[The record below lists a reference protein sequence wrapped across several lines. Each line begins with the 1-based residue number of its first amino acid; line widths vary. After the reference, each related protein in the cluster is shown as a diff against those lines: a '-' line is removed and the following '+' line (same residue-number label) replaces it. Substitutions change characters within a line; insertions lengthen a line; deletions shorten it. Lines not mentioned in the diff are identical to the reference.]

1 MLLRI
6 SNLLGSVLAV
16 VILFGLAIGGS
27 ALIVGCA
34 TPKEYQVEGKVVT
47 GRVTDVQIGGGGSS
61 NCCYWLA
68 LTLQDDKSVEI
79 VTTVACMHAIQIK
92 KGHKY
97 EIKIGSTG
105 WLASLTELSEPPVSA
120 EAPNG
125 P

>member
-1 MLLRI
+1 MKPRIIDALR
-6 SNLLGSVLAV
+6 GATAV
-16 VILFGLAIGGS
+16 CILFGLAIGWS

-34 TPKEYQVEGKVVT
+34 TPAEYQVEGKSVI
-47 GRVTDVQIGGGGSS
+47 GRVVDVQLGGGGSA

-68 LTLQDDKSVEI
+68 LTLRDDSGDET
-79 VTTVACMHAIQIK
+79 VTTVACMRAIQIK

-105 WLASLTELSEPPVSA
+105 WLASLTELSEPPTQA
-120 EAPNG
+120 EEPNG